1 MFINYFLGNL
11 GSLVQASYKDI
22 IFKLT
27 GKANTLK
34 LLPLECQ
41 VVMFLKLKGTYQ
53 IQNNPITRWLRNLKT
68 IICSEVNHLFLIH
81 IRVFITRN

>member
-41 VVMFLKLKGTYQ
+41 VVMFLKLKET
-53 IQNNPITRWLRNLKT
+53 
-68 IICSEVNHLFLIH
+68 
-81 IRVFITRN
+81 

>member
-41 VVMFLKLKGTYQ
+41 VVMFLKLKGT
-53 IQNNPITRWLRNLKT
+53 
-68 IICSEVNHLFLIH
+68 
-81 IRVFITRN
+81 